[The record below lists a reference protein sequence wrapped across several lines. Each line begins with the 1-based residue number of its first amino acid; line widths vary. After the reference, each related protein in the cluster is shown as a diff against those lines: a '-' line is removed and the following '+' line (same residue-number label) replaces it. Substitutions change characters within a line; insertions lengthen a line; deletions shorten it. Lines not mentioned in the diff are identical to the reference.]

1 MASPGPD
8 SNAGPPAGVWIRR
21 IYLGHGSSVQRAR
34 EMSSGPSGMLD
45 SPNETLE
52 TILPAPQSQHIAH
65 RTVSPC
71 HIFRLPVELLVLVFI
86 DVIMSVQAYYGSHRG
101 RPFNL
106 GRVCRQWR
114 DLVVHT
120 PYLWSVVD
128 YTIRDLSTPEAE
140 ERVVASLRLHIERS
154 SPLPLDVAIR
164 LSATPLQDESNLW
177 PTISTLFRRASA
189 FRFST
194 GVGIHAVLTSQVLPQ
209 HAPFLKCFTFED
221 NDYDKDIEP
230 GEEMELALDA
240 PLLQLIKYQGAPVR
254 FPLQSYP
261 SVCNVSFHTSSDEP
275 SRLIDQIR
283 RFHNVVDLDIACH
296 ERNFV
301 APGLTPMVLAHLETL
316 RINGIDSLLIH
327 DDIAQSFSCPSLRSA
342 KLHGTCDDYNNG
354 LVVAPSAVTLFMQ
367 SALQTVRAL
376 ELNLALSRE
385 SSDAELVPAVVEGLV
400 SCAQLEHLAYH
411 IHTGVGIIA
420 ALSTPQTDGTWVCPR
435 LHTLSVHISYR
446 VLDDE
451 PLRGEAVKLA
461 IARQGTGLKKI
472 EVLSGRMGDTSDW
485 LPFQGRLDQILSTES
500 VVSLDDSGDEI

>member
-21 IYLGHGSSVQRAR
+21 IYFGHGSSVQRAR
-34 EMSSGPSGMLD
+34 AMSSGLSAMPD
-45 SPNETLE
+45 SPKETLE

-65 RTVSPC
+65 RSEPPF
-71 HIFRLPVELLVLVFI
+71 HISRLPVELLVLVFM
-86 DVIMSVQAYYGSHRG
+86 DVIMSMQAYYGSHRG

-120 PYLWSVVD
+120 PYLWSIVD
-128 YTIRDLSTPEAE
+128 YTIRDLSTSEAE

-154 SPLPLDVAIR
+154 SPLPLDVSIR
-164 LSATPLQDESNLW
+164 LSAMPL
-177 PTISTLFRRASA
+177 
-189 FRFST
+189 
-194 GVGIHAVLTSQVLPQ
+194 LPQ
-209 HAPFLKCFTFED
+209 HAPFLKYFTFED
-221 NDYDKDIEP
+221 NEYDKDIEP
-230 GEEMELALDA
+230 GEEMELAFDA

-275 SRLIDQIR
+275 PRMIDQIR

-342 KLHGTCDDYNNG
+342 KLHGNCDDYING
-354 LVVAPSAVTLFMQ
+354 LVVVPSAVTLFMQ
-367 SALQTVRAL
+367 SALQTVRTL
-376 ELNLALSRE
+376 ELDLGLSRE
-385 SSDAELVPAVVEGLV
+385 SSDAELVPAVVEGLG

-411 IHTGVGIIA
+411 VHTGLGIIT

-472 EVLSGRMGDTSDW
+472 EVLSERRGDTSDW
-485 LPFQGRLDQILSTES
+485 LPFQGLLDQILST
-500 VVSLDDSGDEI
+500 